1 MDISK
6 NINKIVNILFYICLV
21 SILTITAGDSFLLL
35 ASIPIIFSA
44 IGLDKGIGEFL
55 IVFASSFLIGLIFG
69 DFKQNILF
77 FIPILLLSLIQIGL
91 VKSNL
96 SDKDQIFI
104 NFALASLL
112 FIGIYKYQMI
122 NENITITDMAN
133 EMKEVFSTNLEYDIP
148 ENIYELSFALYPSI
162 LSGLAIIYSLFSL
175 KIVRNF
181 LAYKNKGE
189 DIKNLNTI
197 RLSKKDFICL
207 IAIALI
213 IYFVLSFAISVPA
226 NYIFANIIG
235 IFTILLILNG
245 ILTYDYLTMRKA
257 GALSRSMRWFFII
270 IFFYFFMF
278 IFILL
283 GISDI
288 FIDFRKKIRRI
299 DEK

>member
-6 NINKIVNILFYICLV
+6 NINKIVNILFYICIV
-21 SILTITAGDSFLLL
+21 SILTITAEDSFLLL

-96 SDKDQIFI
+96 SDKGQIFI

-133 EMKEVFSTNLEYDIP
+133 EVKEVFSTNLEYDIP

-189 DIKNLNTI
+189 DIKHLNNI

-207 IAIALI
+207 IAIALV
-213 IYFVLSFAISVPA
+213 IYFILSFAISVPA

-235 IFTILLILNG
+235 IFAILLILNG

>member
-104 NFALASLL
+104 NFALSSLL

>member
-44 IGLDKGIGEFL
+44 IGLDKGIGDFL

-148 ENIYELSFALYPSI
+148 DNIYELSFALYPSI
-162 LSGLAIIYSLFSL
+162 LAGFAMIYSLFSL
-175 KIVRNF
+175 KIVRNY
-181 LAYKNKGE
+181 LAYKNKGV

-207 IAIALI
+207 IAIALV
-213 IYFVLSFAISVPA
+213 IYFILSFAISVPA

-235 IFTILLILNG
+235 IFAILLILNG

>member
-44 IGLDKGIGEFL
+44 IGLDKGISEFL

-112 FIGIYKYQMI
+112 FVGIYKYQMI

-207 IAIALI
+207 IAIALV

-235 IFTILLILNG
+235 IFAILLILNG

-288 FIDFRKKIRRI
+288 FIDYRNKIRRI

>member
-69 DFKQNILF
+69 DIKQNCLF
-77 FIPILLLSLIQIGL
+77 FIPILILSLIQIGL
-91 VKSNL
+91 IKSNL
-96 SDKDQIFI
+96 SDKYQIVI

-122 NENITITDMAN
+122 TENISIADMAN
-133 EMKEVFSTNLEYDIP
+133 EMKEAFSSSLEYDIP
-148 ENIYELSFALYPSI
+148 DRVYETSFALYPSI
-162 LSGLAIIYSLFSL
+162 LSGLAMLYSLFSL
-175 KIVRNF
+175 KIVRNY

-197 RLSKKDFICL
+197 RLSKSNFITL
-207 IAIALI
+207 IAICLV
-213 IYFVLSFAISVPA
+213 IYFVLSFVLSVPVKYIGA
-226 NYIFANIIG
+226 NLIAIVIIF
-235 IFTILLILNG
+235 LILNG
-245 ILTYDYLTMRKA
+245 ILTYDYLTMRRA
-257 GALSRSMRWFFII
+257 GVISRGMRWFFII
-270 IFFYFFMF
+270 MFFYFFMF

-288 FIDFRKKIRRI
+288 FVDFRKKIRRI

>member
-148 ENIYELSFALYPSI
+148 ENIYKLSFALYPSI

-189 DIKNLNTI
+189 DIKHLNTI

-235 IFTILLILNG
+235 IFAILLILNG

>member
-162 LSGLAIIYSLFSL
+162 LSGLAMIYSLFSL

-207 IAIALI
+207 IAIALV
-213 IYFVLSFAISVPA
+213 IYFILSFAISVPA

-235 IFTILLILNG
+235 IFAILLILNG

>member
-44 IGLDKGIGEFL
+44 IGLDKGIGDFL

-207 IAIALI
+207 IAIALV
-213 IYFVLSFAISVPA
+213 IYFILSFAISVPA

-235 IFTILLILNG
+235 IFAILLILNG

-278 IFILL
+278 IFILI

-299 DEK
+299 DGK

>member
-148 ENIYELSFALYPSI
+148 ENIYELSFAFYPSI

-207 IAIALI
+207 IAIALV
-213 IYFVLSFAISVPA
+213 IYFILSFAISVPA

-235 IFTILLILNG
+235 IFAILLILNG

>member
-21 SILTITAGDSFLLL
+21 SILTITSGDSFLLL

-162 LSGLAIIYSLFSL
+162 LSGLAMIYSLFSL

-181 LAYKNKGE
+181 LAYKNKGV

-207 IAIALI
+207 VAIALI

-235 IFTILLILNG
+235 IFAILLILNG

-257 GALSRSMRWFFII
+257 GVLSRSMRWFFII

>member
-96 SDKDQIFI
+96 SDKSQIFI

-181 LAYKNKGE
+181 LAYKNKGV

-207 IAIALI
+207 IAIALV
-213 IYFVLSFAISVPA
+213 IYFILSFAISVPA

-235 IFTILLILNG
+235 IFAILLILNG

>member
-197 RLSKKDFICL
+197 RISKKDSICL
-207 IAIALI
+207 IAIALV

-235 IFTILLILNG
+235 IFAILLILNG

-299 DEK
+299 DGK